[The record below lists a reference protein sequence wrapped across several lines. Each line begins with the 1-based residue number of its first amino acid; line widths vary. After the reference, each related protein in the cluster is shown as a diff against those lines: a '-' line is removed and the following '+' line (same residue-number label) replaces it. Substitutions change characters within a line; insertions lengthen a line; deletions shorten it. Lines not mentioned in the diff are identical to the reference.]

1 MGDVYVLALA
11 LFVLDAL
18 RFSISSSGNFFF
30 ISHFN
35 GTYSSGP
42 PRNVF
47 FLKEDIQNDLSWF
60 GWHGANSHLVNHFRG
75 AEHLVFLTW

>member
-47 FLKEDIQNDLSWF
+47 FFEGRHSK
-60 GWHGANSHLVNHFRG
+60 
-75 AEHLVFLTW
+75 

>member
-1 MGDVYVLALA
+1 MRVCYVSQSPVLPFCCKKKEQGEMGDVYVLALA

-47 FLKEDIQNDLSWF
+47 FLKEDIQNDLS
-60 GWHGANSHLVNHFRG
+60 
-75 AEHLVFLTW
+75 

>member
-1 MGDVYVLALA
+1 MRVCYVSQSPVLPFCCKKKEQGEMGDVYVLALA

-42 PRNVF
+42 PCNVF
-47 FLKEDIQNDLSWF
+47 FFEGRHSK
-60 GWHGANSHLVNHFRG
+60 
-75 AEHLVFLTW
+75 

>member
-1 MGDVYVLALA
+1 MYLRALCCLFAVRKRNRERWEMGDVYVLALA

-18 RFSISSSGNFFF
+18 RFRISSSGNFFF

-47 FLKEDIQNDLSWF
+47 FLKEDIQNDLS
-60 GWHGANSHLVNHFRG
+60 
-75 AEHLVFLTW
+75 